1 MSPAKAIVTGCGGG
15 AVVVVVDV
23 DVVGKVVP
31 VTWTTGESSD
41 PTDEHAT
48 SSAATSQPAL
58 RHRTG
63 KRYRFVVCGLSDY
76 NLPELLSGQCC
87 LESAWTE
94 PIRRP
99 TG

>member
-1 MSPAKAIVTGCGGG
+1 MSPAKAIVTGWGGSVG
-15 AVVVVVDV
+15 AGARVDDVVV
-23 DVVGKVVP
+23 
-31 VTWTTGESSD
+31 ESSGSL
-41 PTDEHAT
+41 PGEVVERPEEQAT
-48 SSAATSQPAL
+48 SSAAAMPPMI

-63 KRYRFVVCGLSDY
+63 QRYRFVPSGPPDY
-76 NLPELLSGQCC
+76 NLPKLLSGQCC